1 MASQVYTIAR
11 EPETNDIY
19 LNVRGDFALVAG
31 KEAYSQIV
39 DAKMKTTIGEVQLNL
54 AAGLPYF
61 ETVFSSGSLV
71 RVWESE
77 AVKMLEGLDFVRNVD
92 SFDCAVE
99 ENVVKY
105 TAEIRTDSGVVKAN
119 G

>member
-11 EPETNDIY
+11 EPETNDIF
-19 LNVRGDFALVAG
+19 LNVRGDIALVAG

-77 AVKMLEGLDFVRNVD
+77 AVKMLGNLDFVKSIE
-92 SFDCAVE
+92 SFDCKVE
-99 ENVVKY
+99 DDMVKY
-105 TAEIRTDSGVVKAN
+105 TAEIKTNSGVINTN